1 MAFDVKRKAELSL
14 VALLS
19 EMLPGF
25 TFYPSQGGTDAG
37 GVTMPK
43 PPFGAIWIDN
53 AENTLPHAQTY
64 LLTGTI
70 VWVTRAEAKVSGDV
84 AEHSDAVKQI
94 ADALQEI
101 GSGADVERSLI
112 ICGIDITSTNEFSD
126 AERQAH
132 GDTITFTMG
141 VNEFG

>member
-14 VALLS
+14 VALLG
-19 EMLPGF
+19 EALPGF
-25 TFYPSQGGTDAG
+25 AFYPSQGGTDSG
-37 GVTMPK
+37 GVTLPK

-70 VWVTRAEAKVSGDV
+70 VWVTRAEAKISGDI

-94 ADALQEI
+94 SDALQRI
-101 GSGADVERSLI
+101 GVGADVERNLI
-112 ICGIDITSTNEFSD
+112 ICGIDIFATDEFID
-126 AERQAH
+126 DDRQAH
-132 GDTITFTMG
+132 GDTIAFTMG
-141 VNEFG
+141 VNEFD